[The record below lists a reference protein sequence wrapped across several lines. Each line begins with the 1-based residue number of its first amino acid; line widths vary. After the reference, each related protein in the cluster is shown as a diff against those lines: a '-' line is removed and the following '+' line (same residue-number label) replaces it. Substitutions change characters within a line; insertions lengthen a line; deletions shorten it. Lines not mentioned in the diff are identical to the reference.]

1 MRIQFSRGVLWWMYR
16 SSVVEVILRM
26 RYNCVHEF
34 VVDALHLCEVG
45 LKCILC
51 EKCVARLK

>member
-1 MRIQFSRGVLWWMYR
+1 MYR

-34 VVDALHLCEVG
+34 VVDTLHLCEVG